1 MSVRCQG
8 KLTFD
13 SRKRQR
19 QQRVDLRPRSPRIH
33 LAQALR
39 LGHYAKLGTVV
50 REAAVVTK
58 ILRLA
63 LGGLLLALGSSL
75 AISQQSNVAT
85 SASERR
91 VALVIGNAAYK
102 EGRLANPVNDA
113 RAMAENLRT
122 LGFEV
127 VLRENLRVREIGGV
141 YREFRS
147 KITPGGVALVF
158 YAGHGQQ
165 IKGQNYFP
173 AIDSEISSEE
183 DVPLQSLNLGTLLDT
198 MEEAK
203 AGVSLVFLDACRD
216 NPYARRFR
224 SASRG
229 LAKVEAASGTLIH
242 YATKP
247 GSVASDGA
255 GKNGTYTEAL
265 LAQIGEPN
273 VTVEQMLK
281 RVTNRVVAE
290 TKGKQEPWVEG
301 SLRGE
306 FYFIFQGPTTVQV
319 QGARQQQEAVE
330 QAAAE
335 KAELQ
340 RVLKEQQET
349 GERATR
355 ENAALQQAVKAQQ
368 EAMLRANEQAARD
381 RAELQ
386 AMLKEALA
394 KQNALLEAERAARL
408 ASGSNRERQPES
420 VPQKAEPILQPP
432 STADRPAQLA
442 SIAAP
447 RPGTSTS
454 VAQATN
460 GPRPGDEWEYVGTDN
475 FLNKRFSLVERVAAV
490 VEGEGVM
497 EKFLLNGKEVG
508 QWVFDG
514 KPVLIATSN
523 DIGLLFAS
531 HWTGRDLN
539 QIPIANWGMCSRTQ
553 TTCIGT
559 AKIAGKEKISVP
571 AGTFDTTRIEI
582 EFSATNIGTVV
593 VWYSDEH
600 KRVIKQRGIF
610 NPMLISR
617 VELAVFRFN
626 DTIELSAIR
635 YAAR

>member
-1 MSVRCQG
+1 M
-8 KLTFD
+8 
-13 SRKRQR
+13 
-19 QQRVDLRPRSPRIH
+19 
-33 LAQALR
+33 
-39 LGHYAKLGTVV
+39 
-50 REAAVVTK
+50 VTK

-368 EAMLRANEQAARD
+368 EAMQRANEQAARD

-386 AMLKEALA
+386 ASMERMVKEALA

-408 ASGSNRERQPES
+408 A
-420 VPQKAEPILQPP
+420 
-432 STADRPAQLA
+432 
-442 SIAAP
+442 AAP
-447 RPGTSTS
+447 APERKPAAISQNVETAVQPTPPAENKPVQFSAIVQARPTGSANS
-454 VAQATN
+454 APAAN
-460 GPRPGDEWEYVGTDN
+460 RSSPGDEWQYVVTDHT
-475 FLNKRFSLVERVAAV
+475 LNKKLTLVERVAAV
-490 VEGEGVM
+490 VEGKGVL

-514 KPVLIATSN
+514 KSVLLGSSSE
-523 DIGLLFAS
+523 IGLLFAS
-531 HWTGRDLN
+531 HLTVGNLSE
-539 QIPIANWGMCSRTQ
+539 ISVANWGQCSDSP
-553 TTCIGT
+553 CT
-559 AKIAGKEKISVP
+559 ATGRVVGQETVSVP
-571 AGTFDTTRIEI
+571 AGTFDTTRIELELRTGNTPGI
-582 EFSATNIGTVV
+582 IV
-593 VWYSDEH
+593 VWYSGPH
-600 KRVIKQRGIF
+600 KRIVKQKGAWNGAGKLRLG
-610 NPMLISR
+610 PS
-617 VELAVFRFN
+617 AFRF
-626 DTIELSAIR
+626 DETIELSAIR